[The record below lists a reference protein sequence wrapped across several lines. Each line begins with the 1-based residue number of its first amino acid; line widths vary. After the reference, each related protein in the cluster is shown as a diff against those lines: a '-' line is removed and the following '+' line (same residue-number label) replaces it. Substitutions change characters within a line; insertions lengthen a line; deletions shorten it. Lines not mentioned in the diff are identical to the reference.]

1 MIKRNKDV
9 LSIDEKEGRS
19 ISGKGLRGKSLD
31 IFGQFIR
38 IQENAINSIKND
50 DVSII
55 SRATLYCIALEII
68 EEKKNLLEKK

>member
-1 MIKRNKDV
+1 V
-9 LSIDEKEGRS
+9 SEKKTQTCQEKHPIGTE
-19 ISGKGLRGKSLD
+19 ISGKGLRDKSLD

-68 EEKKNLLEKK
+68 EEKKEVRK